1 MANISFVNIL
11 EYLFIAGNSLRVW
24 SVVTKDRR

>member
-11 EYLFIAGNSLRVW
+11 EYLFIARNSLRVW